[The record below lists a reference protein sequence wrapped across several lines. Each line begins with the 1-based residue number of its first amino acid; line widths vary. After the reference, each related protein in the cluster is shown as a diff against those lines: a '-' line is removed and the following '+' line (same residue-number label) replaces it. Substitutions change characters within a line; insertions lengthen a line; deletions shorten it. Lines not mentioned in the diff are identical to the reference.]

1 MDLSLEPF
9 DPTRHDQR
17 TVADLVYSS
26 DEDFNALVYGD
37 RPGAVEIITACM
49 GMDSNYYTPSRVRCA
64 VSSDQLVGVIID
76 FPVAEKDAVDT
87 ASGKD
92 FSRAM
97 GMWSFLKRM
106 PLLMRMGRITGG
118 EMDEDGTYI
127 HTLCVDAS
135 HRNAGIGSF
144 MLKQRAEEHPRMY
157 VHVNIENLRAR
168 RFYEKNGFRV
178 QSEHR
183 AILRRKEMGTVLMR
197 RG

>member
-1 MDLSLEPF
+1 MNLALEPF
-9 DPTRHDQR
+9 DPARHDQR
-17 TVADLVYSS
+17 AVADLVFSS

-37 RPGAVEIITACM
+37 RQKAIEIITACM
-49 GMDSNYYTPSRVRCA
+49 GLDDNYYAPSRVRCA
-64 VSSDQLVGVIID
+64 VSSDQLVGIIID
-76 FPVAEKDAVDT
+76 FPVAQKDAVDT

-97 GMWSFLKRM
+97 GLWSFLKRM

-135 HRNAGIGSF
+135 HRSAGIGSF
-144 MLKQRAEEHPRMY
+144 MLERRAQECPRLY
-157 VHVNIENLRAR
+157 VHVNIENPRALK
-168 RFYEKNGFRV
+168 FYEKNGFRV
-178 QSEHR
+178 QSEQR
-183 AILRRKEMGTVLMR
+183 AILRGKEMGTVLMR